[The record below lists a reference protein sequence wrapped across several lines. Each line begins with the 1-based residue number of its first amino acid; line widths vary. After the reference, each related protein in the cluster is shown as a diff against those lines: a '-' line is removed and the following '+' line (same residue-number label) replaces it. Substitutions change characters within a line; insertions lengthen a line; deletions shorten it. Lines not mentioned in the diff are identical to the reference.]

1 MMRILL
7 LPLLLLTLVALFT
20 TAHIPQ
26 AAPVANAGPDRIAF
40 TNEVISLDG
49 SASTGAFD
57 GLRPDSD
64 QYSISWDFG
73 FQNWTYQSNLRGPVA
88 YPKAGIYTAT
98 LTVCNAAGTCA
109 SDSTQI
115 TVSEIPEGS

>member
-1 MMRILL
+1 MKA
-7 LPLLLLTLVALFT
+7 LLLLLVFA
-20 TAHIPQ
+20 IPVS
-26 AAPVANAGPDRIAF
+26 APRSLQSPIANAGPDRTAF
-40 TNEVISLDG
+40 VNEVISLDG